1 VVLILDKN
9 YFIVL
14 GASIDQKMSIIT
26 ANRLGFKTLVF
37 DKNSKAECRK
47 YANKF
52 FCCSSTDFFLIKKKI
67 KNYKNKIKGV
77 IAQGSDIP
85 RTVSKI
91 EKYLNIKNRVP
102 LRAAIICT
110 DKQLMKDF
118 FKKNKIPTTKL
129 VNNYTRNS
137 KLKFPLV
144 VKPVDMSGS
153 KGVLLCKNKNE
164 LKYLLKRS
172 KDESIKK
179 KIILEEFCTGPQLSI
194 ETLIIDDNCYTFG
207 FAERNYS
214 DTKSFYPNILEN
226 GGIQPAQNY
235 IKYKPL
241 INQYIKKISKKLN
254 IKNGV
259 IKSDIVINNNK
270 IFFIEIALRLSGGD
284 FSETLIPESTGIDI
298 IKYAIMN
305 AAGLKIDYFELNKK
319 QKNLFIANRYF
330 FSQKKELLKK
340 IMIPN
345 EIKKLKWVKKIQ
357 FSKKLKIE
365 KTTSH
370 RDRFGVFIVSA
381 RSISVL
387 KKRIK
392 YIYNKIKISDSH
404 LKQNSSMILK
414 R

>member
-1 VVLILDKN
+1 MLILDKN
-9 YFIVL
+9 YFVVL

-214 DTKSFYPNILEN
+214 DTKSFYPNI
-226 GGIQPAQNY
+226 
-235 IKYKPL
+235 
-241 INQYIKKISKKLN
+241 
-254 IKNGV
+254 
-259 IKSDIVINNNK
+259 
-270 IFFIEIALRLSGGD
+270 FII
-284 FSETLIPESTGIDI
+284 
-298 IKYAIMN
+298 
-305 AAGLKIDYFELNKK
+305 
-319 QKNLFIANRYF
+319 
-330 FSQKKELLKK
+330 
-340 IMIPN
+340 
-345 EIKKLKWVKKIQ
+345 
-357 FSKKLKIE
+357 
-365 KTTSH
+365 
-370 RDRFGVFIVSA
+370 
-381 RSISVL
+381 
-387 KKRIK
+387 
-392 YIYNKIKISDSH
+392 
-404 LKQNSSMILK
+404 
-414 R
+414 